1 MNCYYCGA
9 YLDSMDTCPKCE
21 ADVKIWKKIVSISNK
36 LYNDG
41 LERAQVRDLSGTVE
55 YLKMSLRYNKM
66 NTNARNLLGLVY
78 FEMGESVKALSEWVI
93 SKSLQGEDNP
103 ATGYLADIQK
113 SSARLDNLNQ
123 TIKKFN
129 QSLTYCKDGNTD
141 LALIQLKKVLALNPK
156 LVKGHQLLALL
167 YMKEERYDLALRALK
182 NAEKIDV
189 GDANTMR
196 YKKECREHLKAN
208 GKVKTKEKDTVSY
221 QSGNDLIIRP
231 AKFTDNTA
239 VLTVVN
245 LLVGAAIGIAVVC
258 FLIVPGIRKNANTN
272 AASQLV
278 KANETIA
285 TREQSIK
292 SLEDEISSLKQTVA
306 DAQTETSSAGEKNT
320 SYEALLNAYVAYA
333 AKENVKAGE
342 SLANVNR
349 DLLSENAQQI
359 YDNMM
364 TDVKS
369 AMLEADMN
377 EALDLY
383 EKNNYSEAITKFE
396 SIVQTD
402 EGYQE
407 GKAAY
412 YLAFAYN
419 YQKDESNALKWFQI
433 AKNHTNSSS
442 VRNTCKEMI
451 DDMQS
456 RGITVPDASGSI
468 GTQAGGTPDG
478 SAADNTTADNSD
490 NE

>member
-9 YLDSMDTCPKCE
+9 HLDSMDTCPSCE

-41 LERAQVRDLSGTVE
+41 LERAQARDLSGAVE

-66 NTNARNLLGLVY
+66 NIQARNLLGLVY
-78 FEMGESVKALSEWVI
+78 FEMGEIVKALSEWII
-93 SKSLQGEDNP
+93 SKSMQGEDNP
-103 ATGYLADIQK
+103 ANDYLNDIQK
-113 SSARLDNLNQ
+113 SSARLDTLSQ
-123 TIKKFN
+123 TVKKFN

-182 NAEKIDV
+182 NAEKIDA

-196 YKKECREHLKAN
+196 YKKECRLHLKAN
-208 GKVKTKEKDTVSY
+208 GKMKPKEKDTVSY

-292 SLEDEISSLKQTVA
+292 SLEDEISTLKQTVE
-306 DAQTETSSAGEKNT
+306 DAQTATSSADQKNE
-320 SYEALLNAYVAYA
+320 SYEELLNAYVSYA
-333 AKENVKAGE
+333 SGKHAEAGE
-342 SLANVNR
+342 TLTKVNR

-359 YDNMM
+359 YDSML
-364 TDVKS
+364 TDVQS

-377 EALDLY
+377 EAMNLY
-383 EKNNYSEAITKFE
+383 EKKDYAAAIEKLEAIVK
-396 SIVQTD
+396 TD
-402 EGYQE
+402 EGYQS

-419 YQKDESNALKWFQI
+419 YQNDESNALKWFQI
-433 AKNHTNSSS
+433 AREKTDSSS

-451 DDMQS
+451 EDMQS
-456 RGITVPDASGSI
+456 RGVTVPDENGTTDNQTDTSDDNTSG
-468 GTQAGGTPDG
+468 DN
-478 SAADNTTADNSD
+478 ADNND
-490 NE
+490 